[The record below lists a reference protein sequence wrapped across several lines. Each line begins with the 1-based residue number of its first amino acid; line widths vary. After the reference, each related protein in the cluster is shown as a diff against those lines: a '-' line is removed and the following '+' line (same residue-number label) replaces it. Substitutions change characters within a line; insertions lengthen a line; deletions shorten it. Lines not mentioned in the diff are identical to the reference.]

1 MLVPI
6 LGILVSLLWYQ
17 SIQSHSDL
25 NTVKFQIIHQL
36 EEHLPVALY
45 AHEWQLAGEGR
56 GTAYSA
62 VTHRE
67 KWIPIAFVFLHIM
80 LCLLPFLVQRDF
92 LI

>member
-1 MLVPI
+1 M
-6 LGILVSLLWYQ
+6 
-17 SIQSHSDL
+17 
-25 NTVKFQIIHQL
+25 

-56 GTAYSA
+56 GTFYSA

-67 KWIPIAFVFLHIM
+67 KWIPIVFVALHSI
-80 LCLLPFLVQRDF
+80 LLISLFWAKRDF